1 MHDLDTYIY
10 IPIYIYIAFLFNVSI
25 AFVRIVYKFY
35 MNQPYKTRITACFT
49 MYVVMMLGDI
59 HLQDAAEVWM
69 VAD

>member
-1 MHDLDTYIY
+1 MHDLDTYV
-10 IPIYIYIAFLFNVSI
+10 YIYIVFLFNVSI

-35 MNQPYKTRITACFT
+35 MNQPYKHHITACFT